1 MPHGLGAG
9 SRRRRGADRISS
21 ARLRRLRNANI
32 YGSHQHVFHLLHLYL
47 LDLYLL
53 DLYRLETELLYRET
67 ECFLSYERLALNPVE
82 RTF

>member
-32 YGSHQHVFHLLHLYL
+32 YGSHQHVFHLLHLL
-47 LDLYLL
+47 HLYLL

>member
-47 LDLYLL
+47 LDLY
-53 DLYRLETELLYRET
+53 RLETELLYRET